1 MLLNILDQF
10 LRNNFTRH
18 GPMRNGIVCTDTGGR
33 IDVEGTHTCLL
44 GNFEEVGGIRGVPST
59 HDEDEVELQLV
70 RFLNKVMDCVLSF
83 LCTKN

>member
-1 MLLNILDQF
+1 
-10 LRNNFTRH
+10 
-18 GPMRNGIVCTDTGGR
+18 MRNGIVCTDTGGR

-70 RFLNKVMDCVLSF
+70 RFLN
-83 LCTKN
+83 